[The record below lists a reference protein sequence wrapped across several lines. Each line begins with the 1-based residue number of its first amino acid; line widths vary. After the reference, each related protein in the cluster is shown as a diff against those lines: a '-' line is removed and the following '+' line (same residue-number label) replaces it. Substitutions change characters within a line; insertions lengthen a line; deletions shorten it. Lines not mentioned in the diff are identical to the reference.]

1 MTSFIYCI
9 DEKTKDKLISK
20 GYKFLKQESMQNQIV
35 WVFEFKPEIQFDLN
49 DKTKYFTSNAMR
61 F

>member
-1 MTSFIYCI
+1 MSFIYCT
-9 DEKTKDKLISK
+9 DEKTKNKLIKK
-20 GYKFLKQESMQNQIV
+20 GYKLIKEESMQNQIV
-35 WVFEFKPEIQFDLN
+35 WIFEYKPEIQFDIS